1 MEHLIQG
8 KFFIDNLTDE
18 KIDARIAE
26 LDLENL
32 RKLVVEYNLN
42 GDFPI
47 DLSKYANDKIALIIL
62 LWQRDVV
69 IPSYLN
75 LTFGEPYDN
84 IFASIATRDKLNF
97 YDDDIEILSLKNSP
111 IYTLLKYPN
120 QLLGFIM
127 AGLIIDEE
135 KILLIN
141 KIFAELGIVTQNEI
155 PGILNTLRSML
166 PIALV
171 YFCIVGTIKHRV
183 FVDSFEPSRYTA
195 VNPDYPGNEMLYL

>member
-1 MEHLIQG
+1 MEPLIQG